1 MCHKLP
7 PFFSIAC
14 PERPAIAPFVVAPFF
29 IVPFVI
35 APFPIVSSVFAPF
48 VIASPAG
55 AKQSSDTL
63 EKIASLGKERPPRND
78 MTSLP
83 PNHGFERLPIGV
95 GEAHALAIL
104 EFDVICSNALD
115 PFAAQVRER
124 LG

>member
-1 MCHKLP
+1 MTSHFSFCH
-7 PFFSIAC
+7 C
-14 PERPAIAPFVVAPFF
+14 PI
-29 IVPFVI
+29 VI
-35 APFPIVSSVFAPF
+35 APIVNAPF

-63 EKIASLGKERPPRND
+63 EKIASSGKDLHPRND
-78 MTSLP
+78 MSLLP

-104 EFDVICSNALD
+104 EFDGICGNALD